1 MQRPKAAVHLVEE
14 AEKTQDPGLYIFELR
29 MYLGP
34 DERLTQN
41 MAYTRGVTD
50 NMKYSWNRIKTI
62 NALVDPDGPEP
73 RYTYYFDIFKY
84 HSNWKTMVLPGQIV
98 TFRYEWRI
106 R

>member
-1 MQRPKAAVHLVEE
+1 
-14 AEKTQDPGLYIFELR
+14 
-29 MYLGP
+29 
-34 DERLTQN
+34 

-84 HSNWKTMVLPGQIV
+84 HSNWKTMVLPLSLIH
-98 TFRYEWRI
+98 I
-106 R
+106 

>member
-14 AEKTQDPGLYIFELR
+14 AEKNAGSGALHFELR

-50 NMKYSWNRIKTI
+50 NMKYS
-62 NALVDPDGPEP
+62 LEPD
-73 RYTYYFDIFKY
+73 
-84 HSNWKTMVLPGQIV
+84 
-98 TFRYEWRI
+98 
-106 R
+106 